1 MTTHL
6 LEPDTVA
13 KLDQHERQF
22 RIPGP
27 RDGMSLFLRY
37 LPAAGDAGSTNRVVL
52 YVHGGTFPSGLSI
65 AHRFD
70 GRSWR
75 DALCATGFHV
85 WGLDFPSAD
94 CPIPIPRCGGRPRT
108 VRRSVAPR
116 RRAVSSR
123 QRFASS
129 AAATPSTDSRSSPT
143 PGERSCPAASP
154 GAVRR

>member
-1 MTTHL
+1 MTIHL
-6 LEPDTVA
+6 LEPA
-13 KLDQHERQF
+13 IGSKLDPNEQQF
-22 RIPGP
+22 RIVSPH
-27 RDGMSLFLRY
+27 DGMSLFLRY
-37 LPAAGDAGSTNRVVL
+37 LPAAGHGSPSDRVVL

-129 AAATPSTDSRSSPT
+129 AAATP
-143 PGERSCPAASP
+143 
-154 GAVRR
+154 